1 MFKFIFNVKCFC
13 INLQRC
19 KRCCFRSITA
29 LDCCNAMN
37 ILLEYS
43 ESMLCSIIFILLLC
57 CTVAIVASV
66 LSQHLYPETE
76 GRFQI
81 STKQIIQNNCQMNWL
96 TRNIRRDMSAL
107 IHRKLK
113 LLFSALVV
121 TLFLFRLC

>member
-13 INLQRC
+13 INVRDS
-19 KRCCFRSITA
+19 RDVCFRSITD
-29 LDCCNAMN
+29 LDSWNAMN

-96 TRNIRRDMSAL
+96 TRNNRRDRSAL

-113 LLFSALVV
+113 LLSSAMVV